1 MKEEMLM
8 NSEQKQEVIKKFAR
22 KEGDTGSTEV
32 QVAVLTAEIKHLTEH
47 LREHKKDHST
57 RRGLLTKVNNRRKL
71 LNYLK
76 KENIDNYTSIV
87 SELKIRH

>member
-1 MKEEMLM
+1 M
-8 NSEQKQEVIKKFAR
+8 NSEQKQEVIKQFA
-22 KEGDTGSTEV
+22 KTEGDTGSTEV

-57 RRGLLTKVNNRRKL
+57 RRGLLAKVNRRRKL

-76 KENIDNYTSIV
+76 ITNSDSYTSIV
-87 SELKIRH
+87 SDLKIRH

>member
-1 MKEEMLM
+1 M
-8 NSEQKQEVIKKFAR
+8 NTEKKQVVIAEFAR

-32 QVAVLTAEIKHLTEH
+32 QVAILTADIKHLTEH

-57 RRGLLTKVNNRRKL
+57 RRGLLRKVNNRRKL

-76 KENIDNYTSIV
+76 KENLDTYQNIV
-87 SELKIRH
+87 STLKIRH

>member
-1 MKEEMLM
+1 MLM

>member
-1 MKEEMLM
+1 MLK

-47 LREHKKDHST
+47 LREHKKDHGT
-57 RRGLLTKVNNRRKL
+57 RKGLLAKVNRRRKL

-76 KENIDNYTSIV
+76 IEDSKSYASIV
-87 SELKIRH
+87 SGLKIRH